1 MTKYFGT
8 DGIRQKA
15 DDFTPDF
22 IQTVTSGL
30 IRYAGTARE
39 SESGAERPLRVLVG
53 GDTRESTEWIL
64 NDFEVALETVG
75 VEHAS
80 VGVLP
85 TPAINY
91 AFFEMG
97 FDLAIDVTA
106 SHNPYTDNGIKIFER
121 GDAIGG
127 LEAAMPGGVNFKGT
141 GANSKGEDL
150 SGNQQS
156 FNFGV
161 KLSQHGV
168 NSIENALESE
178 TGFTYTSAVEYAE
191 NLHEDAL
198 DRYINHL
205 KNYVNAIGSKAS
217 AKHDD
222 LDLTGYKIGLD
233 CANGATS
240 VAAEQVFKSF
250 GAEVTAINTDANYGT
265 GINNNCGSTHLDAL
279 IDLVKTNQ
287 LDFGAA
293 FDGDGDRCLL
303 IDRDG
308 SVIDGD
314 EIIAAVANYFGLPKI
329 ATTVMANQGLLEWCK
344 KHEIETEITPV
355 GDANVFKAMVEKKI
369 LVGGEQSGHIILPG
383 QPMGDGILTALV
395 MSKILSEARRAAEQN
410 DNLVAEFENVDS
422 EVAPNELKP
431 EDISLKT
438 VCGMTKMPEVL
449 VNVEISREAK
459 LAFEDEKHP
468 VHAEIDK
475 LNKEFAEKSWRLL
488 VRPSGTENLLR
499 VSIWGD
505 DQAKIDEAAKRIAD
519 DLKTKLEA

>member
-1 MTKYFGT
+1 MTKFFGT

-15 DDFTPDF
+15 DDFTPGF

-30 IRYAGTARE
+30 IRYAGTSRE

-85 TPAINY
+85 TPAINF

-156 FNFGV
+156 FKFGV

-222 LDLTGYKIGLD
+222 LDLTGYRIGLD

-250 GAEVTAINTDANYGT
+250 GAEVTAINTDAKYGT

-279 IDLVKTNQ
+279 INLVKTNN

-303 IDRDG
+303 IDCDG

-314 EIIAAVANYFGLPKI
+314 ETIAAVANYK
-329 ATTVMANQGLLEWCK
+329 
-344 KHEIETEITPV
+344 IETEITPV

-422 EVAPNELKP
+422 ESAPSDLKP

-438 VCGMTKMPEVL
+438 ICDMTKMPEVL

-459 LAFEDEKHP
+459 LAFEDEKNS

-505 DQAKIDEAAKRIAD
+505 DQAKIDEAAKQIAD